1 MIFNVEMLAF
11 GDGEI
16 REVDV
21 PNDRP
26 NGNPDNDLELIF
38 HFGQNDFQNKPHP
51 SVSAGDVIHYKNNK
65 YVVAGIGF
73 KQMSDAEYKGYL
85 NIQRHDRNLLAF
97 LYKKSQTEIA

>member
-21 PNDRP
+21 PNDRLT
-26 NGNPDNDLELIF
+26 NDVNQDLEMIF

-73 KQMSDAEYKGYL
+73 KQISDTEYGEYL

-97 LYKKSQTEIA
+97 LYKSEKIAN